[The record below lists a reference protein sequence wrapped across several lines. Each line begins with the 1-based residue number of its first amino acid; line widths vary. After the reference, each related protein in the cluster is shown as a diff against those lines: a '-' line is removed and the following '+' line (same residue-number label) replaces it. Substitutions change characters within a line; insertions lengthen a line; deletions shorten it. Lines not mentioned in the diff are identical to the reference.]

1 MALSFTLLALG
12 VLAILTWLVLRDR
25 GAQMPGEVV
34 YSDTPET
41 LTLFS
46 QRYRLAGR
54 PDYVI
59 RQSGGF
65 VPVEVKSRQC
75 GKFGPYAGERAQLFA
90 YCLLTEEELG
100 GRVARGEL
108 RYANRTIIVPF
119 GEPERGE
126 IIDLLRDMRAAG
138 HPHRSHD
145 QAARCKRCGFRTR
158 CDEALA

>member
-59 RQSGGF
+59 RELGGF

-75 GKFGPYAGERAQLFA
+75 GKFGPYPGERAQLLA

-100 GRVARGEL
+100 GRVVRGEL
-108 RYANRTIIVPF
+108 RYANRTITVPF
-119 GEPERGE
+119 QEREKEE
-126 IIDLLRDMRAAG
+126 IIGLLKEMRVVER
-138 HPHRSHD
+138 PHRSH
-145 QAARCKRCGFRTR
+145 QQVGRCRSCGFRAR
-158 CDEALA
+158 CDEALV

>member
-75 GKFGPYAGERAQLFA
+75 GKFGPYTGERAQLFA

-119 GEPERGE
+119 GEPERERLSTCYETCGRRG
-126 IIDLLRDMRAAG
+126 IRTVAMTRRRAASG
-138 HPHRSHD
+138 
-145 QAARCKRCGFRTR
+145 AASGRGATR
-158 CDEALA
+158 H